1 LTTQDSSSAI
11 AEIILGA
18 LQQGSK
24 NRGELF
30 DLTGKSYPTLVQALE
45 RLKDKQLIENYFVPT
60 GNISVL
66 TYRLHAER

>member
-11 AEIILGA
+11 AEIILEA

-45 RLKDKQLIENYFVPT
+45 RLKDKKLIENYFVPT
-60 GNISVL
+60 GNI
-66 TYRLHAER
+66 AC